1 MEEARKELAGY
12 WYAEKVIKDG
22 EFKLIDYRSRAN
34 KLTATYQ
41 LQEGGRTNDVSNR
54 LADYAILAAQEVDEI
69 GAELKALK
77 ERNTLIRKVIFER
90 MYGKYQMIL
99 AETYIYGMK
108 PKEVAEEIDVDLK
121 HLYHERDRA
130 ISIYAKIRS
139 ENAWKKHEKI
149 DDKVV

>member
-22 EFKLIDYRSRAN
+22 EFKLIEYRSRAN
-34 KLTATYQ
+34 KLTASYQ
-41 LQEGGRTNDVSNR
+41 LQEGGHTGGVSDR
-54 LADYAILAAQEVDEI
+54 LADYATLAAQEVEEI
-69 GAELKALK
+69 GAELKVLK
-77 ERNTLIRKVIFER
+77 ERNAIIRKVIFDR
-90 MYGKYQMIL
+90 MYGKYQMLL

-108 PKEVAEEIDVDLK
+108 PKEVAEEIDMDLK
-121 HLYHERDRA
+121 HLYHERDLA

-139 ENAWKKHEKI
+139 EKDWKKHEKN